1 MNKINPEEF
10 PENGFVIVASKHER
24 FYKAALECAESVK
37 LFYPEAHITLFTDH
51 EEWVKPTDWNIADY
65 IITWEVPKHIRAK
78 LWALSQTPYKG
89 KTCYLDADM
98 LCQHEDIE
106 FVFDQLTDDLDLIF
120 TKIRPYNAKV
130 TKLSNTE
137 EMTMHCGMFVYR
149 NNPQT
154 IKLMES
160 WYGEYLKKTEQT
172 VDAKYVYD
180 IGGYPDDVRQWD
192 TFTMWKLLT
201 YSDHGVKWGEDM
213 PVRWN
218 FINGHMYE
226 ELEGDEIVMWH
237 YSIPSHEIYLKKK

>member
-24 FYKAALECAESVK
+24 FYKAAIECAESVK
-37 LFYPEAHITLFTDH
+37 LFYPEAHITVFVDH
-51 EEWVKPTDWNIADY
+51 EEWIKPSDWNIADY
-65 IITWEVPKHIRAK
+65 IISWDVPKHIRAK
-78 LWALSQTPYKG
+78 LWALGQTPYKG

-106 FVFDQLTDDLDLIF
+106 FVFDQLPDDLDLIF

-130 TKLSNTE
+130 TKLSKTE

-149 NNPQT
+149 NNSQT
-154 IKLMES
+154 ISLMNS
-160 WYGEYLKKTEQT
+160 WYGEYVKQQDPEH
-172 VDAKYVYD
+172 D
-180 IGGYPDDVRQWD
+180 IGDYPNEVRKWD

-201 YSDHGVKWGEDM
+201 YSDHGVKWDENM

-218 FINGHMYE
+218 FINGHMDE

-237 YSIPSHEIYLKKK
+237 YSIPGHEIYLKK